1 MNQNDQIINGGEA
14 RYLSELPEFQDGLPH
29 GIVNKTKTDVGGTY
43 VAANCRS
50 NYIIVC
56 PFRDLVDSIA
66 ADKNNK
72 YVVFKCYGGVRE
84 HQFRKYIKDHKIY
97 KIAVTYDSLPKLLK
111 WMDGKTENWKLL
123 IDEYHLILE
132 DMDFRENAIMDMIN
146 NVTKF
151 NHYTFL
157 SATPM
162 DEDYEI
168 EFFKQLPHYNVVW
181 KKGLPITVKK
191 IKATCLSKGLCNLIK
206 IFREFGFRIPDIDG
220 ELRDVEQLFI
230 FLNSVTT
237 ARQIAD
243 TLELDEDEIKICCA
257 ERQRNR
263 LLLGR
268 YQIESVC
275 SPNKRINFFTKKCFQ
290 GCNLFSQNGLII
302 VASDAYR
309 TQTLVDIST
318 TMEQISGR
326 LRENGEYKNI
336 FRNTMV
342 HIYST
347 NKNILTDEEFEQK
360 MKKKEEDAARLL
372 SLQEKADDE
381 EQETL
386 VRKVNIET
394 DLLSIIDGRLK
405 YNEIKKKSFYFKQ
418 DIRKAYKDGIYLSAR
433 YDESEKFVQ
442 TNQELWKDFDIE
454 LARAVTIS
462 YEQLLKDYLDHPSE
476 EYEQEYP
483 EFRDFRRYLKQT
495 EMNSLRWNKEKMLQ
509 AVQDKKKLQQ
519 VFMTIYKKG
528 EFFSNKT
535 LKKLL
540 TEQFQKVGIK
550 LAPKATLILQ
560 CSIYKVENTSEYIDG
575 KKVNGYRFGDM
586 IYDFKL

>member
-1 MNQNDQIINGGEA
+1 MNIIIDGGQT
-14 RYLSELPEFQDGLPH
+14 RYLSELPDFQDGLPH

-43 VAANCRS
+43 VAANCSS

-72 YVVFKCYGGVRE
+72 YEVFKCYGKTKE
-84 HQFRKYIKDHKIY
+84 SEFRKYTKEHQIY
-97 KIAVTYDSLPKLLK
+97 KIAITYDSLGKLLRWLNDETK
-111 WMDGKTENWKLL
+111 GWKLL

-132 DMDFRENAIMDMIN
+132 DMDFRENAIMEMIYT
-146 NVTKF
+146 VTKF
-151 NHYTFL
+151 DHYTFL

-168 EFFKQLPHYNVVW
+168 DFFKQLPHYKVVW
-181 KKGLPITVKK
+181 KKGLPIVVKK
-191 IKATCLSKGLCNLIK
+191 IKTTCLSKGLCNLIK
-206 IFREFGFRIPDIDG
+206 IFREDGFRIPDING
-220 ELRDVEQLFI
+220 ELKEVEQLFI

-257 ERQRNR
+257 ERKRNR
-263 LLLGR
+263 LLLGK

-275 SPNKRINFFTKKCFQ
+275 SPNKTINFFTKKCFQ
-290 GCNLFSQNGLII
+290 GCNLFSNNGLII

-309 TQTLVDIST
+309 TQTLIDIST

-326 LRENGEYKNI
+326 LRENDDYKNI

-372 SLQEKADDE
+372 SLQEKADE
-381 EQETL
+381 KELATL
-386 VRKVNIET
+386 IRKVNIET
-394 DLLSIIDGRLK
+394 DLLSIINGRLK

-418 DIRKAYKDGIYLSAR
+418 DIRKTYKDGIYLRAR
-433 YDESEKFVQ
+433 YDESEKFIQ

-454 LARAVTIS
+454 MARAVTIS

-476 EYEQEYP
+476 SYEQEYP
-483 EFRDFRRYLKQT
+483 EFKDFRRYLKET
-495 EMNSLRWNKEKMLQ
+495 EMNSCRWNKDKMMKM
-509 AVQDKKKLQQ
+509 VED
-519 VFMTIYKKG
+519 YKKMNAVYKAIYRKG
-528 EFFSNKT
+528 FISSKDLKALFTKEF
-535 LKKLL
+535 KKR
-540 TEQFQKVGIK
+540 GISIS
-550 LAPKATLILQ
+550 PKATQIMNCDLYEIKK
-560 CSIYKVENTSEYIDG
+560 SKVRIKGKLTDG
-575 KKVNGYRFGDM
+575 YEIGDWK
-586 IYDFKL
+586 FKIEM

>member
-1 MNQNDQIINGGEA
+1 MMEPITIYGNDV
-14 RYLSELPEFQDGLPH
+14 RYLSELKEFEDGLPH

-43 VAANCRS
+43 VAANCDS

-72 YVVFKCYGGVRE
+72 FDVFKCYGKVTESAFKKYIRE
-84 HQFRKYIKDHKIY
+84 HEIY
-97 KIAVTYDSLPKLLK
+97 KIAVTYDSLPKLLR
-111 WMDGKTENWKLL
+111 WMNGETEGWKLL

-132 DMDFRENAIMDMIN
+132 DMDFREAAITEMISM
-146 NVTKF
+146 VTMF

-157 SATPM
+157 SATPI

-168 EFFKQLPHYNVVW
+168 DFFKNLPHYKVVW

-206 IFREFGFRIPDIDG
+206 MFLENGIRIPDIDG
-220 ELRDVEQLFI
+220 ELREVEQLFI

-268 YQIESVC
+268 YKIESVC
-275 SPNKRINFFTKKCFQ
+275 SPNKKINFFTKKCFQ
-290 GCNLFSQNGLII
+290 GCNLFSNNGLVI

-326 LRENGEYKNI
+326 LRENGNYKNV

-347 NKNILTDEEFEQK
+347 NKNILTDEEFQQK

-372 SLQEKADDE
+372 SLQDKANEKELD
-381 EQETL
+381 TL

-394 DLLSIIDGRLK
+394 DLLSVIDGRLK
-405 YNEIKKKSFYFKQ
+405 YNKIKEKSFYFK
-418 DIRKAYKDGIYLSAR
+418 
-433 YDESEKFVQ
+433 
-442 TNQELWKDFDIE
+442 
-454 LARAVTIS
+454 
-462 YEQLLKDYLDHPSE
+462 
-476 EYEQEYP
+476 
-483 EFRDFRRYLKQT
+483 
-495 EMNSLRWNKEKMLQ
+495 
-509 AVQDKKKLQQ
+509 
-519 VFMTIYKKG
+519 
-528 EFFSNKT
+528 
-535 LKKLL
+535 
-540 TEQFQKVGIK
+540 
-550 LAPKATLILQ
+550 
-560 CSIYKVENTSEYIDG
+560 
-575 KKVNGYRFGDM
+575 
-586 IYDFKL
+586 

>member
-1 MNQNDQIINGGEA
+1 MKQINGGNA

-72 YVVFKCYGGVRE
+72 YDVFKCYGGVRE
-84 HQFRKYIKDHKIY
+84 HQFKKYIKEHQIY
-97 KIAVTYDSLPKLLK
+97 KIAVTYDSLSKLLK
-111 WMDGKTENWKLL
+111 WMNGETKGWRLL

-132 DMDFRENAIMDMIN
+132 DLDFREAAITEMISM
-146 NVTKF
+146 VTKF

-157 SATPM
+157 SATPI

-168 EFFKQLPHYNVVW
+168 EFFKNLPHYKVVW
-181 KKGLPITVKK
+181 QKGLPITVKK

-206 IFREFGFRIPDIDG
+206 IFHENRIRIPDIDG
-220 ELRDVEQLFI
+220 ELKEVEQLFI

-243 TLELDEDEIKICCA
+243 TLELDENEIKICCA

-263 LLLGR
+263 LLLGK
-268 YQIESVC
+268 YKIESVC

-290 GCNLFSQNGLII
+290 GCNLFSNNGLII

-318 TMEQISGR
+318 PMEQISGR
-326 LRENGEYKNI
+326 LRENKEYHNI

-360 MKKKEEDAARLL
+360 MKKKEEEATNLL
-372 SLQEKADDE
+372 SLQEKANDKE
-381 EQETL
+381 LATL
-386 VRKVNIET
+386 IRKVNIET
-394 DLLSIIDGRLK
+394 DLLSIIDGRMK
-405 YNEIKKKSFYFKQ
+405 YNDLKKQSFYLKQ
-418 DIRKAYKDGIYLSAR
+418 EIRKTYKDGIYLRDR
-433 YDESEKFVQ
+433 YEKSEKFIQ

-462 YEQLLKDYLDHPSE
+462 YEQLLKDYLNYPTES
-476 EYEQEYP
+476 YEQEYP
-483 EFRDFRRYLKQT
+483 EFRDFRRYLKET
-495 EMNSLRWNKEKMLQ
+495 EMNSLRWNKDKMMKMVEDYKQ
-509 AVQDKKKLQQ
+509 MNAVYKD
-519 VFMTIYKKG
+519 IYRKG
-528 EFFSNKT
+528 FISSKE
-535 LKKLL
+535 LKALFTK
-540 TEQFQKVGIK
+540 EFQKRGITIS
-550 LAPKATLILQ
+550 PKATQIMNCNLFEVRK
-560 CSIYKVENTSEYIDG
+560 CKVRIDG
-575 KKVNGYRFGDM
+575 KLTDGYEIGDWK
-586 IYDFKL
+586 FKYEM

>member
-1 MNQNDQIINGGEA
+1 MENESTIIDGGNA
-14 RYLSELPEFQDGLPH
+14 RYLSELPKFQDGLPH

-43 VAANCRS
+43 VAANCES

-66 ADKNNK
+66 ADENNK
-72 YVVFKCYGGVRE
+72 YEVFKCYGKTKEGE
-84 HQFRKYIKDHKIY
+84 FRKYIKEHQVY
-97 KIAVTYDSLPKLLK
+97 KIAVTFDSLGKLLR
-111 WMDGKTENWKLL
+111 WMNDKTEGWKLL

-132 DMDFRENAIMDMIN
+132 DIDFRENAIMDMIN

-151 NHYTFL
+151 DHFTFL

-168 EFFKQLPHYNVVW
+168 EFFKQLPHYKVVW
-181 KKGLPITVKK
+181 KKGMPITVKK

-206 IFREFGFRIPDIDG
+206 IFREVGFRIPDIDG
-220 ELRDVEQLFI
+220 ELREVEQLFI

-257 ERQRNR
+257 EKKRNR
-263 LLLGR
+263 LLLGK
-268 YQIESVC
+268 YKIESVC
-275 SPNKRINFFTKKCFQ
+275 SPNKKINFFTKKCFQ
-290 GCNLFSQNGLII
+290 GCNLFSNNGLII

-309 TQTLVDIST
+309 TQTLVDVST

-326 LRENGEYKNI
+326 LRENLNYHNI

-372 SLQEKADDE
+372 SLQDKANEKELD
-381 EQETL
+381 TL

-405 YNEIKKKSFYFKQ
+405 YNHIKKKSFYFKQ
-418 DIRKAYKDGIYLSAR
+418 DIRKTYKDGIYLRER
-433 YDESEKFVQ
+433 YDKSEKFIQ

-462 YEQLLKDYLDHPSE
+462 YEQLLKDYLDYPTES
-476 EYEQEYP
+476 YEQEYP
-483 EFRDFRRYLKQT
+483 EFKDFRRYLKET
-495 EMNSLRWNKEKMLQ
+495 EMNSLRWNKDKMMKM
-509 AVQDKKKLQQ
+509 VDDKKKMNA
-519 VFMTIYKKG
+519 VYKAIYRKGFISSKDLKALFIKEFQKKG
-528 EFFSNKT
+528 ITIS
-535 LKKLL
+535 
-540 TEQFQKVGIK
+540 
-550 LAPKATLILQ
+550 PKATQIMNCELYEVRK
-560 CSIYKVENTSEYIDG
+560 CKTRIDG
-575 KKVNGYRFGDM
+575 KLTDGYEIGDW
-586 IYDFKL
+586 IFKFEI

>member
-1 MNQNDQIINGGEA
+1 MNIIIDGGNA

-43 VAANCRS
+43 VAANCQS

-72 YVVFKCYGGVRE
+72 YDVFKCYGRVKE
-84 HQFRKYIKDHKIY
+84 YQFQKYIKEHKIY

-111 WMDGKTENWKLL
+111 WMDGKTEGWKLL
-123 IDEYHLILE
+123 IDEYHLIIE
-132 DMDFRENAIMDMIN
+132 DMDFREAAITEMISM
-146 NVTKF
+146 VTMF
-151 NHYTFL
+151 SHYTFL
-157 SATPM
+157 SATPI

-168 EFFKQLPHYNVVW
+168 DFFKQLQHYKVVW
-181 KKGLPITVKK
+181 QKGLPITVKK

-206 IFREFGFRIPDIDG
+206 IFLENGIRIPDIDG
-220 ELRDVEQLFI
+220 ELREVEQLFI

-243 TLELDEDEIKICCA
+243 TLELDEDEVKICCA
-257 ERQRNR
+257 EKQRNR
-263 LLLGR
+263 LVLGR
-268 YQIESVC
+268 YKIESVC

-290 GCNLFSQNGLII
+290 GCNLFSNNGLVI

-326 LRENGEYKNI
+326 LRENDDYKNI

-360 MKKKEEDAARLL
+360 MKKKEEDATRLL
-372 SLQEKADDE
+372 SLQAKADE
-381 EQETL
+381 KELATL
-386 VRKVNIET
+386 IRKVNIET

-405 YNEIKKKSFYFKQ
+405 YNDLKKQSFYLKQ
-418 DIRKAYKDGIYLSAR
+418 EIRKTYKDGIYLR
-433 YDESEKFVQ
+433 EKYDKSEKFIQ

-476 EYEQEYP
+476 SYEQEYP
-483 EFRDFRRYLKQT
+483 EFSDFRRYLKET
-495 EMNSLRWNKEKMLQ
+495 EMNSCRWNKDKMMKM
-509 AVQDKKKLQQ
+509 VED
-519 VFMTIYKKG
+519 YKKMNAVYKAIYRKG
-528 EFFSNKT
+528 FISSKELKALFTNEF
-535 LKKLL
+535 
-540 TEQFQKVGIK
+540 QQRGITIS
-550 LAPKATLILQ
+550 PKATQIMNCNLYEVRK
-560 CSIYKVENTSEYIDG
+560 CKVRIDG
-575 KKVNGYRFGDM
+575 KLTDGYEIGDWK
-586 IYDFKL
+586 FKFEM